1 MKLEIY
7 SIRDI
12 KVAYRAPIYF
22 HNVEEAKRA
31 CAFTVNSKSDN
42 ELVLAP
48 QDFELWYLGEID
60 DMTGVITPAHEFIAN
75 LADFKQREVV
85 VHDDKE

>member
-12 KVAYRAPIYF
+12 KVAYRSPIYF

-31 CAFTVNSKSDN
+31 CSFTVNSNSDN

-48 QDFELWYLGEID
+48 QDFELWYLGSID
-60 DMTGVITPAHEFIAN
+60 DTTGIIEPAHEFITN
-75 LADFKQREVV
+75 LADFKRREVIANETV
-85 VHDDKE
+85 